1 MRSMLAAMSS
11 CLFSIISFFGI
22 LESSNAIPTSLVL
35 RSAAPQ
41 IKWSNCTQ
49 SDAPGLQCG
58 YLAVPLD
65 YSDVQGD
72 TIQLG
77 MVRISTS
84 SPSRIGT
91 LFYNPGGPGD
101 EASDYLFGVEN
112 GLPNFS
118 PALLEA
124 YDIIGIDPRGVG
136 LSSAIQCDPD
146 IYNERVS
153 LFPKTQSEFQELL
166 NYNERLGESCLQLSG
181 PLLQH
186 LDTINV
192 VRDMERVRI
201 ALGDGEKLNFL
212 GRSYGSEIGVRYAE
226 FYPNNINRMA
236 LDGIVDRTQSEIN
249 TFNDEAT
256 AYENT
261 LNQFFTWCNTTTTCA
276 LHGQDARAI
285 FSSLFQSASNAPI
298 PAPGCLQTGDYAC
311 RSDVTGEEILANV
324 QGYLLF
330 QNATANYP
338 GWDFVSLA
346 LLQASEGNA
355 TLLSTEL
362 ASSNTTWQ
370 YPTLAIG
377 CQDWLHTNSL
387 SALLYK
393 QSLANITAPLTKGM
407 TQSYYYQTACLGWP
421 APTTNPQKP
430 LNQTALETIPPFLLV
445 NAQHDPSTSFVWAT
459 GVQNLLPRSV
469 LLTRVGSGHTSYQL
483 MGEAAEAIDDFLI
496 GGVMPALNSFVYS

>member
-1 MRSMLAAMSS
+1 MRPVLTTLS
-11 CLFSIISFFGI
+11 CLFSITSFFGH
-22 LESSNAIPTSLVL
+22 LDFSYAFPTSTVP
-35 RSAAPQ
+35 RSATPQ

-49 SDAPGLQCG
+49 SDAPGLECG

-65 YSDVQGD
+65 YSDPQGD

-91 LFYNPGGPGD
+91 LIYNPGGPGD
-101 EASDYLFGVEN
+101 EASNYLFGVED

-118 PALLEA
+118 PALLKA

-136 LSSAIQCDPD
+136 LSSPIQCDPD
-146 IYNERVS
+146 IYNERVP
-153 LFPKTQSEFQELL
+153 LFAKTEAEFQELV
-166 NYNERLGESCLQLSG
+166 NHNERLGASCQQLSG

-192 VRDMERVRI
+192 AKDMERVRL
-201 ALGDGEKLNFL
+201 ALECVEKLNFL
-212 GRSYGSEIGVRYAE
+212 GRSYGSQIGVTYAE
-226 FYPNNINRMA
+226 LYPNNINRMA
-236 LDGIVDRTQSEIN
+236 LDGIVDHTQSEI
-249 TFNDEAT
+249 TTLNDEAT
-256 AYENT
+256 AYEDT
-261 LNQFFTWCNTTTTCA
+261 LNQFFAWCNTTITCA
-276 LHGQDARAI
+276 LHDQDARSI
-285 FSSLFQSASNAPI
+285 FTSVFRSASKAPI

-311 RSDVTGEEILANV
+311 RSDVSEEEILANV
-324 QGYLLF
+324 QGSLLF

-338 GWDFVSLA
+338 GWDRLSLG

-362 ASSNTTWQ
+362 ATSNTSWQ
-370 YPTLAIG
+370 FPTLAIG
-377 CQDWLHTNSL
+377 CQDWSHTTSL
-387 SALLYK
+387 SSLLYK
-393 QSLANITAPLTKGM
+393 QGVTGITAPLTKGM

-421 APTTNPQKP
+421 AAVTNPQKP
-430 LNQTALETIPPFLLV
+430 LNETALATIPPILLV

-459 GVQNLLPRSV
+459 GIQSSLPGSV

-483 MGEAAEAIDDFLI
+483 MGEAAAAIDEFLI
-496 GGVMPALNSFVYS
+496 DGDIPASNSLVHS